1 MAAYVK
7 RKECPTICS
16 KAKLISGN
24 EVTQDEKLGSMWFG
38 SITDWRKP
46 QDEVS
51 VSSCTSHDPTKS
63 LHCNHKSK
71 LKIKN

>member
-1 MAAYVK
+1 MMAAYVK

-16 KAKLISGN
+16 KTKLISGN

-46 QDEVS
+46 
-51 VSSCTSHDPTKS
+51 
-63 LHCNHKSK
+63 
-71 LKIKN
+71 

>member
-1 MAAYVK
+1 MMAAYVK

-16 KAKLISGN
+16 KAKLIRGN

-46 QDEVS
+46 
-51 VSSCTSHDPTKS
+51 
-63 LHCNHKSK
+63 
-71 LKIKN
+71 